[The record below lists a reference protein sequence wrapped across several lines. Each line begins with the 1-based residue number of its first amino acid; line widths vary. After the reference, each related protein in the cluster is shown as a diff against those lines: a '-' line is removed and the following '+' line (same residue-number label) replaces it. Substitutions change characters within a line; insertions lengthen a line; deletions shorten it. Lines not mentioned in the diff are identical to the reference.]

1 MKKGINNLSTHE
13 VKRAPPISPEDIKLI
28 VNFLATAGPP
38 GEVLSAAIL
47 LGYFSLTRQSNYTSP
62 GLDVWGGAH
71 TIRRK
76 DVVATE
82 EGLCLT
88 IRSTKTIKKQEDA
101 VPILIPWIPGSRY
114 CPVRAWYRNIALVRL
129 GPNDPA
135 FVAPNGRVITPYILT
150 MALRM
155 GLEGSRHLDTSMLT
169 LHGMRRGAAQAA
181 VRAGATLKSV
191 MDLGT
196 WLSSSV
202 YSYVP
207 REMITA
213 APLALGKMFGGR
225 ARGDR
230 HSHEV

>member
-1 MKKGINNLSTHE
+1 M
-13 VKRAPPISPEDIKLI
+13 I
-28 VNFLATAGPP
+28 VNFLASAGPT
-38 GEVLSAAIL
+38 GEVLSSAFL
-47 LGYFSLTRQSNYTSP
+47 LAYFSLTRQSSYTSP
-62 GLDVWGGAH
+62 SLDVWGGTH

-76 DVVATE
+76 DVVTTK

-88 IRSTKTIKKQEDA
+88 LRSTKTIKRYEDG
-101 VPILIPWIPGSRY
+101 VPLLIPRISGSPY
-114 CPVRAWYRNIALVRL
+114 CPVRAWYRNITLVRL

-135 FVAPNGRVITPYILT
+135 FVAPSGRVITPYILT

-155 GLEGSRHLDTSMLT
+155 GLEGSHHEDTSLLT

-213 APLALGKMFGGR
+213 APLALRKMFGSR

-230 HSHEV
+230 YRDLV